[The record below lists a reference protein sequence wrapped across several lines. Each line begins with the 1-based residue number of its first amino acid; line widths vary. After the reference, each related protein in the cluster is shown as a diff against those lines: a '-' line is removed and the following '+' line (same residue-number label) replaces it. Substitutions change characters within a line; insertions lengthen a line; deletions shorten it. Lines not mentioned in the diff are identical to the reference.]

1 MPPYTEVIE
10 TSVIKIMFQE
20 FDSLIEMMQVFT
32 DEKKCIDHFRA
43 VRWPNGVVCPHCGST
58 KAYDLADGTHKCGEA
73 ECALKFSV
81 RHGTIFEDSK
91 LPLQK
96 WFMAIYLVTSHKK
109 GISSCQLARD
119 IKITQKSAWFMLH
132 RIRAAIEVD
141 RTKPL
146 TGTVEIDET
155 YVGGKE
161 KNKHASKR
169 TKGTQ
174 GAGSAK
180 TKTVVLGM
188 IERDGNLRMN
198 TIDAAKTKHIKPLV
212 VENVCKT
219 ASVNT
224 DEGTQYN
231 WLRGE
236 YAHKRVCHGTG
247 EYVRGDAYT
256 NTMEGA
262 FSHFKRAI
270 IGIYHHASKK
280 HINRYLNMFAWRWN
294 SRDMGEGQR
303 VNALLKSTVGR
314 KLTYKALIAK

>member
-1 MPPYTEVIE
+1 
-10 TSVIKIMFQE
+10 MFQE
-20 FDSLIEMMQVFT
+20 FDSLLSMMQVFT
-32 DEKKCIDHFRA
+32 DEKKCVDHFRA
-43 VRWPNGVVCPHCGST
+43 VRWPNGVVCPHCGS
-58 KAYDLADGTHKCGEA
+58 AEVYNLADGTHKCKQK

-81 RHGTIFEDSK
+81 RYDTIFEDSR

-119 IKITQKSAWFMLH
+119 IKVTQKSAWFMLH

-141 RTKPL
+141 RTEPL
-146 TGTVEIDET
+146 SGVVEVDET

-188 IERDGNLRMN
+188 LERNGDLRMDK
-198 TIDAAKTKHIKPLV
+198 IESAKTENIKPLV
-212 VENVCKT
+212 LSNVCQT
-219 ASVNT
+219 ATVNT
-224 DEGTQYN
+224 DEGLQYT
-231 WLRGE
+231 WMRGQ
-236 YAHKRVCHGTG
+236 YAHKWVCHGIG

-256 NTMEGA
+256 NSIEGA

-270 IGIYHHASKK
+270 IGIYHHASDK
-280 HINRYLNMFAWRWN
+280 HIHRYLDMFSWRWN
-294 SRDMGEGQR
+294 SRDMGEGER
-303 VNALLKSTVGR
+303 VNSLLKATQSR
-314 KLTYKALIAK
+314 RLTYKALIGSAND

>member
-1 MPPYTEVIE
+1 
-10 TSVIKIMFQE
+10 MFQQ
-20 FDSLIEMMQVFT
+20 FDSLLSMMQVFT
-32 DEKKCIDHFRA
+32 EEKKCIDHFRA
-43 VRWPNGVVCPHCGST
+43 VRWPNGVVCPHCGSCSI
-58 KAYDLADGTHKCGEA
+58 YHLENGTHKCGEK

-81 RHGTIFEDSK
+81 RYDTIFEDSK
-91 LPLQK
+91 LPLMK
-96 WFMAIYLVTSHKK
+96 WFMAIYLITSHKK
-109 GISSCQLARD
+109 GISSCQLAKD
-119 IKITQKSAWFMLH
+119 IKITQKSAWHMLH

-141 RTKPL
+141 RTEPL

-169 TKGTQ
+169 TTGTQ

-188 IERDGNLRMN
+188 VERGGDLRMN
-198 TIDAAKTKHIKPLV
+198 TIDSAKTEHIKPLV
-212 VENVCKT
+212 LANVCQT
-219 ASVNT
+219 AMVNT

-231 WLRGE
+231 WMRGQ
-236 YAHKRVCHGTG
+236 YVHTWVCHGSG

-270 IGIYHHASKK
+270 IGIYQHASDK
-280 HINRYLNMFAWRWN
+280 HINRYLGMFSWRWN
-294 SRDMGEGQR
+294 SRDMKEGQR

-314 KLTYKALIAK
+314 TLTYKALIAK

>member
-1 MPPYTEVIE
+1 
-10 TSVIKIMFQE
+10 MFQE
-20 FDSLIEMMQVFT
+20 FKSLYDMMQVFS

-43 VRWPNGVVCPHCGST
+43 VRWPDGVACPHCGSV
-58 KAYDLADGTHKCGEA
+58 KVYNLSNGTHKCGEK

-81 RHGTIFEDSK
+81 RYDTIFEDSK
-91 LPLQK
+91 ISLQK

-119 IKITQKSAWFMLH
+119 IKITQKSAWYMLH

-141 RTKPL
+141 RTEPM

-169 TKGTQ
+169 TQGTQ
-174 GAGSAK
+174 GGGSAK

-188 IERDGNLRMN
+188 IERDGNLRMDVIEAGN
-198 TIDAAKTKHIKPLV
+198 TKSIQPV
-212 VENVCKT
+212 VMANVCTT
-219 ASVNT
+219 AKVNT
-224 DEGTQYN
+224 DEGAQYN
-231 WLRGE
+231 WMKHHYEHSIVKHR
-236 YAHKRVCHGTG
+236 AG
-247 EYVRGDAYT
+247 EYVRGVNYT
-256 NTMEGA
+256 NTIEGA

-270 IGIYHHASKK
+270 IGVYHKASDK
-280 HINRYLNMFAWRWN
+280 HIDAYLRMFAWRWN
-294 SRDMGEGQR
+294 SRKMGEGER

-314 KLTYKALIAK
+314 TLTYKALIAK

>member
-1 MPPYTEVIE
+1 
-10 TSVIKIMFQE
+10 MFQQ
-20 FDSLIEMMQVFT
+20 FDSLIDMMKVFS
-32 DEKKCIDHFRA
+32 DEKKCVDHFRA
-43 VRWPNGVVCPHCGST
+43 VRWPNGVVCPHCGS
-58 KAYDLADGTHKCGEA
+58 AEVYDLANGTHKCKQK

-81 RHGTIFEDSK
+81 RYDTIFEDSK

-96 WFMAIYLVTSHKK
+96 WFMAIYLITSHKK

-119 IKITQKSAWFMLH
+119 IKVTQKSAWHMLH

-141 RTKPL
+141 RTEPM

-174 GAGSAK
+174 GGGSAK

-188 IERDGNLRMN
+188 IERNGNLRMD
-198 TIDAAKTKHIKPLV
+198 TIDRANKESIKPV
-212 VENVCKT
+212 VLANVCTT
-219 ASVNT
+219 AKVNT
-224 DEGTQYN
+224 DEGAQYH
-231 WLRGE
+231 WMRSSSYE
-236 YAHKRVCHGTG
+236 HSIVKHGLG
-247 EYVRGDAYT
+247 EYVNGDAYT
-256 NTMEGA
+256 NSIEGA
-262 FSHFKRAI
+262 FGHFKRSI
-270 IGIYHHASKK
+270 IGVYHKASDK

-294 SRDMGEGQR
+294 SRKMGEGQR

-314 KLTYKALIAK
+314 SLTYKALTAK